1 MGVRIPFQDF
11 EGQFRARLRLPIT
24 RRTKYTGGLPGLT
37 RLCAS
42 ARLKQ
47 GAVNRVSRGPG
58 GFRSGN
64 TSPLVLRVM
73 LSLRRHLIVDGTLI
87 A

>member
-24 RRTKYTGGLPGLT
+24 RRTKFTGGLPGLT

-42 ARLKQ
+42 GRLKQ
-47 GAVNRVSRGPG
+47 GAANRVS
-58 GFRSGN
+58 
-64 TSPLVLRVM
+64 
-73 LSLRRHLIVDGTLI
+73 LI
-87 A
+87 AMRRPWPKGLQAGG